1 MNTTPNNK
9 RRRLDFQDLML
20 FRVHEIL
27 LVSSPYDAYILE
39 EDGRLTEQILQEYIG
54 MNFSYAPRLWHAKTA
69 KTALKMISERKFD
82 LIIIMMRIS
91 DMNAVSLAK
100 KIKKIHPRKSLI
112 LLAFDESELTT
123 FKEKEI
129 QQNFDRVFIWSG
141 NSNVFP
147 AIIKSIEDKKNIAK
161 DVKIADIRTILFI
174 EDTPRYYSSIL
185 PVLYKEIISNSK
197 KLIDKSLNSS
207 QKILHMRAR
216 PKIILLKNY
225 ESAI

>member
-147 AIIKSIEDKKNIAK
+147 AII
-161 DVKIADIRTILFI
+161 
-174 EDTPRYYSSIL
+174 
-185 PVLYKEIISNSK
+185 
-197 KLIDKSLNSS
+197 
-207 QKILHMRAR
+207 
-216 PKIILLKNY
+216 
-225 ESAI
+225 